1 MDAVVTG
8 EVFYRLRF
16 AVTAEVVRRS
26 HEDRARGQEHLAD
39 HSRLVDVADPYA
51 HIEAMVELRDHP
63 IGETQ
68 TQLEEVWDYELGWK
82 STLAGG
88 HLRTQI
94 DGFYMNYQNF
104 QLNIYNPQTGAS
116 NVEGASHAA
125 DDGIEAQAQAQ
136 FGGFAFDAA
145 GAYVHTSLGN
155 QIIYD
160 TRYPIPLPF
169 QVQGHQLPYAPVL
182 SGNLGVQY
190 AVPVGRGTLTPRLQL
205 SYVGYQWATVYQVAQ
220 GPYQPGRDYIP
231 SRGLI
236 DAMLTWSLSSAWEL
250 EAFGMNLGNQLYVN
264 YVTSNNVVSNVFL
277 GTPRTYGARLAYHF

>member
-190 AVPVGRGTLTPRLQL
+190 AVPVGRGTLTPVC
-205 SYVGYQWATVYQVAQ
+205 SYPTSAIS
-220 GPYQPGRDYIP
+220 GRRSIRSRRGRT
-231 SRGLI
+231 SRG
-236 DAMLTWSLSSAWEL
+236 
-250 EAFGMNLGNQLYVN
+250 
-264 YVTSNNVVSNVFL
+264 VTTFPHA
-277 GTPRTYGARLAYHF
+277 G